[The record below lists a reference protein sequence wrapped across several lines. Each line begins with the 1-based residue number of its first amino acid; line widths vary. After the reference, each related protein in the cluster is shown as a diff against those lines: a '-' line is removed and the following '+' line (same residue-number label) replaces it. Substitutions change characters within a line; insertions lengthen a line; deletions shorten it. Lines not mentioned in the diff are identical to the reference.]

1 MTIPTPGTTPYNLAA
16 WQLSAGR
23 TALVAIDM
31 QNDFL
36 HADGWYRQ
44 SGIDISHMQKS
55 IEPVRALVAAAR
67 EQDVPV
73 IWTQH
78 GFRDGTDAGVFAT
91 LRDFMKQGGLRK
103 GTWGYE
109 LIGEMDVQ
117 ADDWL
122 VEKSRLS
129 GFFATNLDLI
139 LRGLDADTVLI
150 CGVLTNQCVKATAVD
165 ANFRDYKPIVVAEAT
180 GTTLPH
186 LHDPALE
193 MIAVGIG
200 ETRSLEGTLKDI
212 KGLSNR
218 DSVHSDPRSH
228 NP

>member
-1 MTIPTPGTTPYNLAA
+1 MSTTPYALAS
-16 WQLSAGR
+16 WRLTPGR
-23 TALVAIDM
+23 TALIVIDM

-36 HADGWYRQ
+36 SPDGWYAKA
-44 SGIDISHMQKS
+44 GVDIAHMRAA
-55 IEPVRALVAAAR
+55 IEPTQALVAAAR
-67 EQDVPV
+67 AQSVPV

-78 GFRDGTDAGVFAT
+78 GFRDGTDAGVFAG
-91 LRDFMKQGGLRK
+91 LRPFLKDGGLRK

-109 LIGEMDVQ
+109 IAAEMDVRPE
-117 ADDWL
+117 DWII
-122 VEKSRLS
+122 EKSRLS
-129 GFFATNLDLI
+129 GFFATNLDI
-139 LRGLDADTVLI
+139 VLRGLDADATLI

-200 ETRSLEGTLKDI
+200 EVRSLDQALADLTALDDGKNV
-212 KGLSNR
+212 G
-218 DSVHSDPRSH
+218 
-228 NP
+228 

>member
-1 MTIPTPGTTPYNLAA
+1 MSELSESGATPYNLAS
-16 WQLSAGR
+16 WRLTPGR
-23 TALVAIDM
+23 TALVVIDM

-36 HADGWYRQ
+36 SPEGWYA
-44 SGIDISHMQKS
+44 SAGVDIGHMR
-55 IEPVRALVAAAR
+55 RAIAPTQELVAAAR

-78 GFRDGTDAGVFAT
+78 GFRDAADAGVFAL
-91 LRDFMKQGGLRK
+91 LRDFLKDGGLRK

-109 LIGEMDVQ
+109 LH
-117 ADDWL
+117 ADMAPQPHDWY
-122 VEKSRLS
+122 VEKNRLS
-129 GFFATNLDLI
+129 GFFATNLDII
-139 LRGLDADTVLI
+139 LRGLNADTVLI

-165 ANFRDYKPIVVAEAT
+165 ANFRDYKPIVVREAT

-186 LHDPALE
+186 LHEPALE

-200 ETRSLEGTLKDI
+200 EARPLEQALTDL

-218 DSVHSDPRSH
+218 MNETEPGKA
-228 NP
+228 

>member
-1 MTIPTPGTTPYNLAA
+1 MTASGSGATPYNLAT
-16 WQLSAGR
+16 WKLTPGR
-23 TALVAIDM
+23 TVLVVIDM

-36 HADGWYRQ
+36 HPNGWYAQ
-44 SGIDISHMQKS
+44 SGIDISHMQGA
-55 IEPVRALVAAAR
+55 IGPVRELVHSAR

-73 IWTQH
+73 VWTQH
-78 GFRDGTDAGVFAT
+78 GFRDSRDAGVFAT
-91 LRDFMKQGGLRK
+91 LRDFMKDGGLRI

-109 LIGEMDVQ
+109 LIEEMEVR
-117 ADDWL
+117 AEDWL
-122 VEKSRLS
+122 VEKNRLS
-129 GFFATNLDLI
+129 AFFATNLDLI
-139 LRGLDADTVLI
+139 LRGLEADTVLI

-165 ANFRDYKPIVVAEAT
+165 ANFRDYRPIVVAEAT

-200 ETRSLEGTLKDI
+200 ETRGLDDTLKDL

-218 DSVHSDPRSH
+218 I
-228 NP
+228 NEA